1 MLKSMGILEREDL
14 KELKEI
20 ANSVMEKIE
29 NGDKEAGEKQLIKI
43 AKTPN
48 YFIRE
53 ELGRLLAMY
62 PKQKKMHY
70 TMKKFLT
77 HKYYGVRATALF
89 YFYNRYISTPE
100 KLIKILEITYKETP
114 WETESVIFELW
125 KRHSEVMKVEMLKWI
140 ESEDSQKRAISFHGM
155 ENIANKDPFYILDFI
170 GKVIDDET
178 TDVQKKIT
186 HVLTQ
191 VARSKPAE
199 CYPYIREWLLNS
211 NDIRY
216 KTIWISMKKLT
227 NIITQKSRR
236 EKSHEF
242 VLLTQRTINDWK
254 DDSDKTVAAI
264 GKGLAKLL
272 RR

>member
-1 MLKSMGILEREDL
+1 MLKPMGILDRDDL

-20 ANSVMEKIE
+20 AKNVMEKIE
-29 NGDKEAGEKQLIKI
+29 NDEKEIGEKELIKV
-43 AKTPN
+43 AKSPN

-53 ELGRLLAMY
+53 ELGKILASY
-62 PKQKKMHY
+62 PNQKKMYY
-70 TMKKFLT
+70 TMKKFLN

-89 YFYNRYISTPE
+89 YFYNRYQSTPE
-100 KLIKILEITYKETP
+100 KLIKILEITYKSTP

-125 KRHSEVMKVEMLKWI
+125 KKHSEVMKVEMLKWI

-155 ENIANKDPFYILDFI
+155 ENIAGRDPFYILDFI

-178 TDVQKKIT
+178 ADVQKKIT

-211 NDIRY
+211 NEIRY

-227 NIITQKSRR
+227 NIVTQKSRR

-254 DDSDKTVAAI
+254 EDSDKTVASV
-264 GKGLAKLL
+264 GKGLAKLIKK
-272 RR
+272 